1 MGETGCKYGDCFGT
15 ENGNLGVK
23 IWPSLCTRY
32 PTDATTNGLYCRD
45 VSGEKR
51 LYVAPDAGA
60 RTFRQ
65 VRGLTA
71 TPIDGPAIGSFALNG
86 GTSGTDLINT
96 RNGVGGLP
104 GELSGLNPRGANI
117 GATVFRNFSCARYW
131 EVNSDEFVHFAVD
144 ITAGANSKF
153 TLQTSTDYTVWTP
166 RVAFQVDNRGVTQTR
181 RHYVFLHTNTIIGLV
196 PNQVAVLDSRIHCE
210 ISGGSATLSEFQIYS
225 EWNTS
230 VMY

>member
-1 MGETGCKYGDCFGT
+1 MAECKYGDCFGT

-65 VRGLTA
+65 VRGFALSG
-71 TPIDGPAIGSFALNG
+71 PVDGPAISSFDLNG
-86 GTSGTDLINT
+86 GTTGTDLINT
-96 RNGVGGLP
+96 RNGIGGLQ
-104 GELSGLNPRGANI
+104 GELTGLNPRGANI
-117 GATVFRNFSCARYW
+117 GASVLRNFSCARTW
-131 EVNSDEFVHFAVD
+131 EVNLDEFIHFAVD
-144 ITAGANSKF
+144 IVAGANSKF
-153 TLQTSTDYTVWTP
+153 ILQTSTNYSTWTT
-166 RVAFQVDNRGVTQTR
+166 RVAFQVDNRGITQTR

-196 PNQVAVLDSRIHCE
+196 PNQVAVLDSRVNTT
-210 ISGGSATLSEFQIYS
+210 ISGGSAILSEFQIYS

-230 VMY
+230 VKY